1 MEKKLLLVVLVV
13 VGLCSTVALAL
24 DPMGPPTA
32 GLKKGQWSAGIEW
45 ASSDMTVKRVMPRWF
60 EPKHEADIPEM
71 SKIYANI
78 GYGFADNVE
87 AFVRLGAGAADYER
101 TTYSWDWEGSGDYR
115 FTYGGGVK
123 LTLAE
128 QPGLKWGLLA
138 QYSWGDFHG
147 EKDDKWGT
155 TPGSYNLKLDEMQ
168 IAIGPTWTPAENVS
182 IYGGPFL
189 HFIRGYTE
197 DRQFNYD
204 DSDVG
209 RHPIKEDGWLGGYIG
224 VQVGVAPNSTVNGE
238 WMQTAEAKGFAV
250 GLVWRQ

>member
-1 MEKKLLLVVLVV
+1 MEKKLLVVLVV

-45 ASSDMTVKRVMPRWF
+45 AYSDMTVKRVMPRWF
-60 EPKHEADIPEM
+60 GPKHEADIPDM

-101 TTYSWDWEGSGDYR
+101 TTYNYDWEGDGDYR

-128 QPGLKWGLLA
+128 QPDLKWGLLA

-147 EKDDKWGT
+147 EKDDEWGSG
-155 TPGSYNLKLDEMQ
+155 PGSYNLKLDEMQ
-168 IAIGPTWTPAENVS
+168 IAFGPTWTPSQGLS

-189 HFIRGYTE
+189 HFIRGYAE
-197 DRQFNYD
+197 DRQFD
-204 DSDVG
+204 DVG
-209 RHPIKEDGWLGGYIG
+209 RHPIQEDGWLGGYVG
-224 VQVGVAPNSTVNGE
+224 VQVGVAPNCTVNGE
-238 WMQTAEAKGFAV
+238 WMQTAEAQGFAA
-250 GLVWRQ
+250 GFVWRQ